1 MMRVLSSLLGLLLL
15 TACADTARDISL
27 MSAATPMETL
37 SASPAQPGRA
47 GGEYRIGQQDLLA
60 VNVFQVADLSS
71 DQVRVDS
78 SGDISLPL
86 LGVFRAEGRTA
97 PELSEEI
104 RGRLAERYLRDPQ
117 VSVSIR
123 ETASQKVTVD
133 GAVLEP
139 GVYEMK
145 GETTLVQA
153 VAMAKGPTGV
163 ANLRSVVVFRMTDG
177 TRTVAQFD
185 LAAIRGGQQP
195 DPILLGNDVVVVD
208 SSRLNAAFRDI
219 LPFVPLA
226 AYFRPF

>member
-1 MMRVLSSLLGLLLL
+1 MIRVLSSLLGLLLL
-15 TACADTARDISL
+15 TACADKSRDLSL
-27 MSAATPMETL
+27 MSAATPMVAL
-37 SASPAQPGRA
+37 STSPVQPNRA
-47 GGEYRIGQQDLLA
+47 AGEYRIGQQDLLA

-78 SGDISLPL
+78 AGDINLPL
-86 LGVFRAEGRTA
+86 LGALRAEGRTA

-104 RGRLAERYLRDPQ
+104 RRRLAERYLRDPQ

-145 GETTLVQA
+145 GETTLLQA
-153 VAMAKGPTGV
+153 VAMAKGPTAV
-163 ANLRSVVVFRMTDG
+163 ANLRSVVVFRMTEG

-195 DPILLGNDVVVVD
+195 DPVLLGNDVVVVD
-208 SSRLNAAFRDI
+208 SSRLSAAFREI
-219 LPFVPLA
+219 VPLLPLA